1 MGTRKIIVFSKP
13 SCVQCTATYRALD
26 KHNLQYQI
34 VDISEDEAA
43 RAEVTALGYQQAPV
57 VYADGDHWAGF
68 RPDRIK
74 DVAITRAIDDM
85 LDGIDQ
91 LVPLKVILHP
101 EPKLEEEN
109 VVEQILH
116 DTALQ
121 LEGLEDILMEF
132 GFDGGLVYG
141 GYRGLLITQRD
152 RQFIHRGASKP
163 RQFILA
169 GLLSYIGHRHHVGR
183 PLLQHLLPIG

>member
-1 MGTRKIIVFSKP
+1 
-13 SCVQCTATYRALD
+13 
-26 KHNLQYQI
+26 
-34 VDISEDEAA
+34 
-43 RAEVTALGYQQAPV
+43 
-57 VYADGDHWAGF
+57 
-68 RPDRIK
+68 
-74 DVAITRAIDDM
+74 M

-132 GFDGGLVYG
+132 GFDGGLVY
-141 GYRGLLITQRD
+141 
-152 RQFIHRGASKP
+152 
-163 RQFILA
+163 
-169 GLLSYIGHRHHVGR
+169 V
-183 PLLQHLLPIG
+183 

>member
-43 RAEVTALGYQQAPV
+43 RAEVAALGYQQAPV

-68 RPDRIK
+68 RLDRIK

-132 GFDGGLVYG
+132 GFDGGLVY
-141 GYRGLLITQRD
+141 
-152 RQFIHRGASKP
+152 
-163 RQFILA
+163 
-169 GLLSYIGHRHHVGR
+169 V
-183 PLLQHLLPIG
+183 